1 MKWEF
6 VKRENAADLVMILM
20 MWALGSLLIT
30 RFFLKLMGWP
40 TISFGVWHIAH
51 VLWGGFFMLAGMI
64 MLLTSYGEKMRK
76 ISAAIAGIGWGLFVD
91 EIGKYLT
98 KDNDYWFRPAII
110 FIYISFI
117 IIFLIYRYFER
128 TNKKE
133 PKTLFYSIIN
143 EIEEIIEEGNLEKKD
158 KKNLSLK
165 IKKLLEIEKNQEK
178 IKLLKKL
185 NLIIR
190 ETKTRADDPNN
201 FLNKTFQLL
210 KQISYNK
217 IFKKKIILYG
227 LGIYSI
233 YYAID
238 KIIEAINIATNP
250 EKLAV
255 IQKFYSDYDF
265 FSKAD
270 TYMIGLK
277 IIFDVIT
284 AILFLIGLGL
294 MTRKKTLLKGLI
306 FFQYGLLVNIF
317 LSTVFRFYFEQFQAI
332 FALAISIFIFY
343 GIKRLK
349 NEIRNGFV
357 V

>member
-20 MWALGSLLIT
+20 MWALFSLLTT
-30 RFFLKLMGWP
+30 RFFLHIFGWP

-51 VLWGGFFMLAGMI
+51 VLWGGFFMLTGMI
-64 MLLTSYGEKMRK
+64 ILLTSYGEKMRK
-76 ISAAIAGIGWGLFVD
+76 ISAAISGIGWGLFID

-117 IIFLIYRYFER
+117 IIFLVYRYFER
-128 TNKKE
+128 INE
-133 PKTLFYSIIN
+133 EDQKTLFYSIISGL
-143 EIEEIIEEGNLEKKD
+143 EEVIEKGNLEKKD
-158 KKNLSLK
+158 KKNLSSK
-165 IKKLLEIEKNQEK
+165 INKLLEIEKNEGK
-178 IKLLKKL
+178 RKLLKTL
-185 NLIIR
+185 SLFIR
-190 ETKTRADDPNN
+190 ETETRPDDQNSW
-201 FLNKTFQLL
+201 LNKTFYLF
-210 KQISYNK
+210 KQVSYDK
-217 IFKKKIILYG
+217 IFKKKFILYG

-233 YYAID
+233 YYAAD
-238 KIIEAINIATNP
+238 KIIEAIKIITNP
-250 EKLAV
+250 QKMAV

-277 IIFDVIT
+277 VFFDVVV
-284 AILFLIGLGL
+284 AILFLMGLGL
-294 MTRKKTLLKGLI
+294 VTRKKIIKGLKL
-306 FFQYGLLVNIF
+306 FQYGLLVNIF
-317 LSTVFRFYFEQFQAI
+317 ISTVFRFYFEQFQAI
-332 FALAISIFIFY
+332 FALMVSIFIFY